1 VVKKKTLTP
10 LQNLIIT
17 SFPSNTD
24 FNHFILPP
32 KSFFY
37 TDILMSFAKVEANLL
52 YIQEDELKP
61 EFQKRLC
68 FFSRTTDPLFIVI
81 QLKVSP
87 IGSEPMIN
95 DLKEIRKDKAIKK
108 VDNWI
113 KICFAKHQKL
123 FVTVIDGLP
132 KPSNPYL
139 DFSGINKLTV
149 YRSRINGDQIIPLIK
164 GYFASE
170 DLNLQF
176 FT

>member
-1 VVKKKTLTP
+1 
-10 LQNLIIT
+10 
-17 SFPSNTD
+17 
-24 FNHFILPP
+24 
-32 KSFFY
+32 
-37 TDILMSFAKVEANLL
+37 MSFAKVEANLL

-68 FFSRTTDPLFIVI
+68 FFSRTTDPLYIII

-87 IGSEPMIN
+87 IGSEPMIK
-95 DLKEIRKDKAIKK
+95 DLKEIRKDKAVKK

-123 FVTVIDGLP
+123 VVKVIDGLP

-139 DFSGINKLTV
+139 DFSGVNKLSV
-149 YRSRINGDQIIPLIK
+149 YRSSKQGDQIIPMLK
-164 GYFASE
+164 SHFDSE
-170 DLNLQF
+170 DLNFKF